1 MLPRT
6 SLFALALA
14 AAVTCASIVM
24 PAQRGGQMTD
34 EQRARRWEVE
44 RELQSAAAVRRKV
57 MMPMRD
63 GVRLATD
70 VYVTKGAGDK
80 VPTIFV
86 KTPYNFNYWDVR
98 NGVPADMTTILNN
111 IKRGYAHVVQ
121 NERGHFFSEGN
132 YDIL

>member
-6 SLFALALA
+6 SRFALALA
-14 AAVTCASIVM
+14 AAVTCASIAM

-44 RELQSAAAVRRKV
+44 KELQSAAAVHRKV
-57 MMPMRD
+57 MIPMRD

-70 VYVTKGAGDK
+70 VYVPKGAGDK

-111 IKRGYAHVVQ
+111 IKRGYAQ
-121 NERGHFFSEGN
+121 DRKST
-132 YDIL
+132 